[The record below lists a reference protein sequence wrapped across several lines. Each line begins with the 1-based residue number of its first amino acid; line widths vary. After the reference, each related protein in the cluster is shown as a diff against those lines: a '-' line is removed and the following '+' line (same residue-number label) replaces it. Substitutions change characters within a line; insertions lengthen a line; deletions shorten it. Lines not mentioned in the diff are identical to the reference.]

1 MKHIIVGTAG
11 HIDHG
16 KTALIEAMNG
26 YNGDEL
32 KEEKEKGITIDLS
45 FSNITD
51 KNTNI
56 AFIDVPGHEKLVKNM
71 ISGAFGFDI
80 CLFVVDVNEG
90 LMPQSIEHLEVLSFL
105 GVKDIIIALSK
116 CDLSTD
122 TLIANREKEILD
134 FLKNYPN
141 INLVKIFRTSIHD
154 QKSID
159 NLKEYLF
166 TLKGKDETKENE
178 IFRYYIDRVFSVK
191 GFGEVVTGTVLS
203 GFVEKNQK
211 IYVCELAKEIVVK
224 NIQVHKESRNIATKH
239 QRVALNLDITHGKLK
254 KGYLLSNKG
263 YLRGFNTIDIF
274 IETIDKHTISNN
286 QNVNFLYGT
295 KNLSAKINLYSDKKI
310 NGGYYAKATLN
321 EKAYLLHRDKFI
333 LLLNNW
339 VVGGGIVLDPISD
352 PIKKSKKLP
361 ILRHLYNKEYKE
373 AFLEF
378 CQNHKKG
385 FGLISSLQR
394 FALNHEKALS
404 IAKEL
409 DNIFIDEKALV
420 LYPKATQDIIKNKIN
435 EIYTKNSYALLSP
448 TALKLRIKWASE
460 DFIKE
465 CLDYFVSNGF
475 LEIEKNIYKRKD
487 IGKVDIDKEL
497 EKRVVSILENSG
509 FTPPAPYNLYDD
521 LDIDRKLGDQIFKKL
536 TSSKK
541 IVRIAHN
548 LFITAANLSKI
559 LSMQKEIIKKD
570 GYIDIKNFRQRLNL
584 SRKYLI
590 GYLEYLDKLS
600 EIKKEGNRRYLIG

>member
-1 MKHIIVGTAG
+1 MNHIIVGTAG

-32 KEEKEKGITIDLS
+32 EEEREKGITIDLS

-51 KNTNI
+51 NKTNI

-71 ISGAFGFDI
+71 ISGAFGFDVS
-80 CLFVVDVNEG
+80 LFVIDVNEG
-90 LMPQSIEHLEVLSFL
+90 IMPQTVEHLEVLNFL
-105 GVKDIIIALSK
+105 GVKDIIVALSK

-122 TLIANREKEILD
+122 NQIANREKEIVE
-134 FLKNYPN
+134 FLKNYPD
-141 INLVKIFRTSIHD
+141 INLIKIFRTSIHD
-154 QKSID
+154 QDSID
-159 NLKEYLF
+159 RLKEYLF
-166 TLKGKDETKENE
+166 TLKGKDGAKEDE

-203 GFVEKNQK
+203 GSIEKGQRA
-211 IYVCELAKEIVVK
+211 YVCELGKEVAVK
-224 NIQVHKESRNIATKH
+224 NIQVHKEPQTIANKH
-239 QRVALNLDITHGKLK
+239 QRAALNLDIAHGKLK

-263 YLRGFNTIDIF
+263 YLRGFDTIDIF
-274 IETIDKHTISNN
+274 IKTTDKFTLSNN

-295 KNLSAKINLYSDKKI
+295 KSLSAKINLYNDKEMD
-310 NGGYYAKATLN
+310 GGYYAKATLN

-339 VVGGGIVLDPISD
+339 VIGGGIVLDPISD

-361 ILRHLYNKEYKE
+361 ILRYLHNKEYKE

-378 CQNHKKG
+378 CNNHKKG

-394 FALNHEKALS
+394 FALSHEEALS

-409 DNIFIDEKALV
+409 DDIFVDEKALV
-420 LYPKATQDIIKNKIN
+420 LYPKTTQDIIKNRIK

-448 TALKLRIKWASE
+448 AALKLRIKWASE
-460 DFIKE
+460 DFVKE
-465 CLDYFVSNGF
+465 CLDDFVSSGF
-475 LEIEKNIYKRKD
+475 LEIKKNIYKRKD
-487 IGKVDIDKEL
+487 IGEIDIDKEL
-497 EKRVVSILENSG
+497 EKRVVLILENSG

-536 TSSKK
+536 TASKK

-548 LFITAANLSKI
+548 LFITASNLSKI
-559 LSMQKEIIKKD
+559 LSIQKEIIKKE
-570 GYIDIKNFRQRLNL
+570 GYIDIKNFRQNLNL

>member
-1 MKHIIVGTAG
+1 LNHIIVGTAG

-32 KEEKEKGITIDLS
+32 EEEREKGITIDLS

-51 KNTNI
+51 NKTNI

-71 ISGAFGFDI
+71 ISGAFGFDVS
-80 CLFVVDVNEG
+80 LFVIDVNEG
-90 LMPQSIEHLEVLSFL
+90 IMPQTVEHLEVLNFL
-105 GVKDIIIALSK
+105 GVKDIIVALSK

-122 TLIANREKEILD
+122 NQIANREKEIVE
-134 FLKNYPN
+134 FLKNYPD
-141 INLVKIFRTSIHD
+141 INLIKIFRTSIHD
-154 QKSID
+154 QDSID
-159 NLKEYLF
+159 RLKEYLF
-166 TLKGKDETKENE
+166 TLKGKDGAKEDE

-203 GFVEKNQK
+203 GSIEKGQRA
-211 IYVCELAKEIVVK
+211 YVCELGKEVAVK
-224 NIQVHKESRNIATKH
+224 NIQVHKEPQTIANKH
-239 QRVALNLDITHGKLK
+239 QRAALNLDIAHGKLK

-263 YLRGFNTIDIF
+263 YLRGFDTIDIF
-274 IETIDKHTISNN
+274 IKTTDKFTLSNN

-295 KNLSAKINLYSDKKI
+295 KSLSAKINLYNDKEMD
-310 NGGYYAKATLN
+310 GGYYAKATLN

-339 VVGGGIVLDPISD
+339 VIGGGIVLDPISD

-361 ILRHLYNKEYKE
+361 ILRYLHNKEYKE

-378 CQNHKKG
+378 CNNHKKG

-394 FALNHEKALS
+394 FALSHEEALS

-409 DNIFIDEKALV
+409 DDIFVDEKALV
-420 LYPKATQDIIKNKIN
+420 LYPKTTQDIIKNRIK

-448 TALKLRIKWASE
+448 AALKLRIKWASE
-460 DFIKE
+460 DFVKE
-465 CLDYFVSNGF
+465 CLDDFVSSGF
-475 LEIEKNIYKRKD
+475 LEIKKNIYKRKD
-487 IGKVDIDKEL
+487 IGEIDIDKEL
-497 EKRVVSILENSG
+497 EKRVVLILENSG

-536 TSSKK
+536 TASKK

-548 LFITAANLSKI
+548 LFITASNLSKI
-559 LSMQKEIIKKD
+559 LSIQKEIIKKE
-570 GYIDIKNFRQRLNL
+570 GYIDIKNFRQNLNL